1 MLVKSHNETNSLAD
15 MVTWFCEMQMSGDV
29 HSAGRPLLDVA
40 RQAGIQVDRCPPAAV
55 TLTFTGHSSKLETA
69 FAKDGESARSERTG
83 CGKAS
88 KSGGDTADSL
98 DRPGAGEATRML
110 LDRRPARL
118 SRAEVDRADNI
129 GGS

>member
-29 HSAGRPLLDVA
+29 HGAGRPLLDVA
-40 RQAGIQVDRCPPAAV
+40 RQAGAQVDRCPPAAV

-83 CGKAS
+83 WGKHR
-88 KSGGDTADSL
+88 SL
-98 DRPGAGEATRML
+98 WATPPTRL
-110 LDRRPARL
+110 TGLAPARL
-118 SRAEVDRADNI
+118 RACCFT
-129 GGS
+129 GGQLGCQWLRWTGPTT